1 MLIST
6 HPIQAKNN
14 FLVKSILDN
23 GQIIDQVPDSFSTHN
38 VEKKFLM
45 LSNEVGY
52 FNKITKFV
60 VGNEKSLLFLDNKG
74 EQCYPTIEEVLSKPR
89 KYFCI
94 YPIPCNN
101 NTDAQNFSIE
111 LETTKTLFGRI
122 NITIETVILDFEC
135 GINIGKKFFNYKE
148 TQNKFLSN
156 FESSINGCEN
166 NNNFWPNKNF
176 LINSNKEFCLGI
188 LLGYFEES
196 SKYFINPSDL
206 KNGLYLQKNDNIYVF
221 ATILNWLG
229 AGYSIINLNT
239 KIDSDIEYD
248 KKLLINF
255 HRTHGDFF
263 EILLQNP
270 DFECYKKYS
279 CLFKNYDW
287 FIQNQIKKMN
297 KHQLKSISNEYNKSI
312 LSGEIILIPAINIK
326 FLKIE
331 DNEELYDATM
341 PRADATNY
349 SLPFTPIMKNSDGD
363 ILTLSAIFGI
373 EAIEDAKPLEPNTK
387 EWFRNLNDGEIN
399 QWISDDAILGLYA
412 ATKFV

>member
-1 MLIST
+1 MLTSSYIL
-6 HPIQAKNN
+6 PQKNN
-14 FLVKSILDN
+14 FSVKSVLDN
-23 GQIIDQVPDSFSTHN
+23 GTLIDQSPDSFSIHK

-74 EQCYPTIEEVLSKPR
+74 EQCYPTIEEVQSKPR

-101 NTDAQNFSIE
+101 NIDAQNFSIE
-111 LETTKTLFGRI
+111 LETTKTKFNRI
-122 NITIETVILDFEC
+122 NKGVENIILDFEC
-135 GINIGKKFFNYKE
+135 GLNIGKKFFTYKNVDIVE
-148 TQNKFLSN
+148 LSN
-156 FESSINGCEN
+156 FESAINGCEN
-166 NNNFWPNKNF
+166 DESFWPNKNF

-196 SKYFINPSDL
+196 SKYFYGNGDI
-206 KNGLYLQKNDNIYVF
+206 KNSLYLQKNDNIYVF

-229 AGYSIINLNT
+229 ASYSIINITN

-263 EILLQNP
+263 EIILENTKYN
-270 DFECYKKYS
+270 DYKKYS

-287 FIQNQIKKMN
+287 FIQTQIKKMN
-297 KHQLKSISNEYNKSI
+297 KNQLKSISNEYNKLI
-312 LSGEIILIPAINIK
+312 LSGEIILIPATNIK

-331 DNEELYDATM
+331 DEEELYDATM

-349 SLPFTPIMKNSDGD
+349 ALPFTPIMKNSDGD
-363 ILTLSAIFGI
+363 ILTLSAIFGR
-373 EAIEDAKPLEPNTK
+373 EAIEDAKPLEPNSK

-412 ATKFV
+412 ATKYL